1 MKTTFLTALLLM
13 LSTLAACSG
22 TTMPAITPASPA
34 ACVCNLDHELGTLEP
49 GKVADVL
56 VVNGDPLQDL
66 GALTRIRLVIHN
78 GAIIRE

>member
-1 MKTTFLTALLLM
+1 MPVTEIELM
-13 LSTLAACSG
+13 QEAGMTPMQIIVAA
-22 TTMPAITPASPA
+22 TQNA
-34 ACVCNLDHELGTLEP
+34 ARVCNFDHELGTLEP

-66 GALTRIRLVIHN
+66 GALTHIRLVIHN